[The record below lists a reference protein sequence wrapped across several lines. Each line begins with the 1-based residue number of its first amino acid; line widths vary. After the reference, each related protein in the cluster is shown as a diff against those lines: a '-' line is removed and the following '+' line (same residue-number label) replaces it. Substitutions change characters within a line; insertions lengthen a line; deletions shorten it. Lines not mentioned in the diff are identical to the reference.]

1 MAKQVGTA
9 VPEKVQA
16 YYDAVVE
23 LTDAVCTEH
32 LTSEYAFLARE
43 VAAALSR
50 KRPSPLLRGKPTTW
64 GCGIVYVLGQV
75 NFLFDKSQTPHM
87 PAIKLCELFGV
98 SASAA
103 SAKAKQIEDWL
114 GIRIMDPRWYLPS
127 RLEQNPMAWMIKV
140 NGMIVDARTAPKD
153 IQEEAFRLGLIPY
166 VPAREET
173 NEKH

>member
-1 MAKQVGTA
+1 MAKKERTT
-9 VPEKVQA
+9 VPKNVQA

-50 KRPSPLLRGKPTTW
+50 KRPSPLLRGKPKTW
-64 GCGIVYVLGQV
+64 GCGILYVLGQV

-98 SASAA
+98 STSAA
-103 SAKAKQIEDWL
+103 SAKAKQIEGWL
-114 GIRIMDPRWYLPS
+114 GIRIMDPRWSLPS
-127 RLEQNPMAWMIKV
+127 TLEQNPMAWMIKV
-140 NGMIVDARTAPKD
+140 DGMIVDARMAPKH
-153 IQEEAFRLGLIPY
+153 IQEEAVRLGLIPY
-166 VPAREET
+166 VPAGEET
-173 NEKH
+173 GEQH